1 MTEIPDIVISARLL
15 VQGNGNPPRDDAV
28 LLVRRGRIVAIG
40 REAERQARGDAGR
53 LDLGGLVLAPG
64 LIDGHLHLVWSGAPG
79 ALYEAIGKSNEWLAC
94 RAVANMQ
101 KALAAGVTCVRDCG
115 GIAGVVLA
123 VARAVREDLLCGP
136 AVLACGAPLTTTGG
150 HCWFLG
156 LEAEGVPQVVTAIRR
171 MHRDGADFIKVMVTG
186 GGCTPGSN
194 TRASQYSQEELSA
207 MAEDAHRLGRRIAGH
222 VHGTEGI
229 ERALAAGFD
238 LLEHC
243 SWLDRSADSIDFRPD
258 LAQHMV
264 ERQVRVCRT
273 IAGFERWP
281 LEDLNEGHRAWGQF
295 AVLREMKKLGVRL
308 FAGNGRRHRPHA
320 VRRPESNPGK
330 RWWGWGASRTRRPS
344 PRRRRGPRRR
354 WDRRRLGTLEVGKRA
369 DCIGV
374 EADPSADVRTLRNVR
389 AVLTAGRLIARDGVL
404 KVSSVRSTAL

>member
-1 MTEIPDIVISARLL
+1 MTEMPDIVIGARLL
-15 VQGNGNPPRDDAV
+15 VQGKGNPPRDDAV

-40 REAERQARGDAGR
+40 RDAERQARGDAGR

-123 VARAVREDLLCGP
+123 VAKAVREDLLCGP

-156 LEAEGVPQVVTAIRR
+156 LEAEGVPTVVTAIRR

-194 TRASQYSQEELSA
+194 PRASQYSHEELSA
-207 MAEDAHRLGRRIAGH
+207 MAEDAHRLGKRIAGH

-238 LLEHC
+238 FLEHC

-258 LAQHMV
+258 IAQRMV
-264 ERQVRVCRT
+264 ERQVWVCRT

-295 AVLREMKKLGVRL
+295 AALREMKKLGVRL
-308 FAGNGRRHRPHA
+308 FAGTDAGIDHTPFDGLHRTLETMVGLGGFTH
-320 VRRPESNPGK
+320 PEAF
-330 RWWGWGASRTRRPS
+330 ASATS
-344 PRRRRGPRRR
+344 
-354 WDRRRLGTLEVGKRA
+354 WAAEALGINADVGSLEVGKRA

-374 EADPSADVRTLRNVR
+374 ESDPSVDVRALRKMR
-389 AVLTAGRLIARDGVL
+389 AVLAGGRLVARDGVL
-404 KVSSVRSTAL
+404 KAS